1 MILDEIV
8 KAKKEYL
15 KGRNL
20 DKSNLMGKIKG
31 LTAPP
36 SFYEAMKKDGLS
48 IIGEVKKASP
58 SKGII
63 KEMFDHKAIAA
74 AYDNCVDAISV
85 LTETDYF
92 KGNPKYLE
100 EVSNIVKV
108 PTLCKDFIIVEEQ
121 IYEARTLGAS
131 AVLLI
136 VSILDDETLKNFIDI
151 TRTLEMEPLVEA
163 HTSIEVKRALAAG
176 AKIVGI
182 NNRDLKTFKVDLNN
196 CIDLSKEIP
205 EDVLVIG
212 ESGISTRE
220 DVKKLKDGRI
230 NGVLI
235 GEAFMRADSMESLA
249 RELKEEFN
257 D

>member
-8 KAKKEYL
+8 EAKKIYL
-15 KGRNL
+15 KKRNL
-20 DKSNLMGKIKG
+20 DKNSLMNIIKD
-31 LTAPP
+31 LPIPP
-36 SFYEAMKKDGLS
+36 SFYDAMNKDGLS

-74 AYDNCVDAISV
+74 VYNNCVDAISV
-85 LTETDYF
+85 LTEADYF
-92 KGNPKYLE
+92 KGNPQYLK
-100 EVSNIVKV
+100 EVSEIVKI
-108 PTLCKDFIIVEEQ
+108 PTLCKDFIITEEQ

-136 VSILDDETLKNFIDI
+136 VSILDDETLKRFIGV
-151 TRTLEMEPLVEA
+151 TRELMMEPLVEA
-163 HTSIEVKRALAAG
+163 HTSEEAKRAIGAG

-182 NNRDLKTFKVDLNN
+182 NNRDLKTFNVDLNN
-196 CIDLSKEIP
+196 CIKLSKELP
-205 EDVLVIG
+205 EDVVVIG
-212 ESGISTRE
+212 ESGISNRE
-220 DVKKLKDGRI
+220 DVKRLKDGKI

-235 GEAFMRADSMESLA
+235 GEAFMRSESMEGLA
-249 RELKEEFN
+249 QELKEEFN